1 MILHIEKGAPITSM
15 DMSMMDMLNNQ
26 TMGTNMNTQITQEVI
41 DQMKQNHQF
50 TQDMITA
57 MLNDP
62 DMRLQVIGH
71 ISENSEAMQQ
81 MKMML
86 NSTGTNGHMMN
97 N

>member
-1 MILHIEKGAPITSM
+1 
-15 DMSMMDMLNNQ
+15 
-26 TMGTNMNTQITQEVI
+26 MNAKEVI
-41 DQMKQNHQF
+41 GQMKQNHQF

-62 DMRLQVIGH
+62 DLRLQIIRH

-86 NSTGTNGHMMN
+86 NSTSIDGYMMGN
-97 N
+97 QMRHNKFNTFFHKDLLSLL